1 MAAPALAV
9 DWEAIKAHALRYGPR
24 EAARAFQVKEGTVLK
39 RCATEKWL
47 AKAGQVIVPQPLPE
61 SMQPKVIKVIKASE
75 AEKNSM
81 EKLGS
86 KTKLVQAKAVL
97 KGSQAVNR
105 MPGEAIVERADKLAA
120 LVKAGAVLHGSQAN
134 TAFLGLHVTVRA
146 DQAQV
151 VDVEAEVSPAPD
163 QSQQG

>member
-1 MAAPALAV
+1 MQSRAVSAVKPSVAA
-9 DWEAIKAHALRYGPR
+9 
-24 EAARAFQVKEGTVLK
+24 Q
-39 RCATEKWL
+39 
-47 AKAGQVIVPQPLPE
+47 
-61 SMQPKVIKVIKASE
+61 
-75 AEKNSM
+75 NSM
-81 EKLGS
+81 ERLGS
-86 KTKLVQAKAVL
+86 RTKLVQAKAVL

-151 VDVEAEVSPAPD
+151 VDVDAEVLPSEGPTE
-163 QSQQG
+163 